1 MEQFW
6 KVKILEF
13 VNFFRFLFFKC
24 NITMAEKFKWLKM
37 FPHKDISSEEERKMS
52 EKTWKLI
59 LCKEI
64 SYFEKKKK
72 KMIVLLH
79 YALRYTQTF
88 SIKIM
93 IFESSEFACDCKF
106 SLITAFDLYI
116 KL

>member
-72 KMIVLLH
+72 KNDCVI
-79 YALRYTQTF
+79 ALCFTLYTD
-88 SIKIM
+88 
-93 IFESSEFACDCKF
+93 IFN
-106 SLITAFDLYI
+106 
-116 KL
+116 